1 MARTARRLVARRASL
16 TRRPGRGFSL
26 LMILLL
32 TAVLSLLALSA
43 MNGSI
48 VQERMV
54 GNTRDRQ
61 VALQAAEAG
70 LRDAEAE
77 IEANAN
83 AADGFDEACTGGLC
97 IPPSDTA
104 SAPQSAPLWR
114 SINWATQT
122 RAYGSRTGAPA
133 LLGPDNQPLTQQPRY
148 FIERLPALPPQA
160 GTSACTGGG
169 CSNNPN
175 ERPRA
180 YRITVRASG
189 VRASTV
195 VMLQSVYIKQ

>member
-1 MARTARRLVARRASL
+1 MARLPMTRSTALPHPPAR
-16 TRRPGRGFSL
+16 PVRGFSL

-83 AADGFDEACTGGLC
+83 AATGFDEACTGGLC
-97 IPPSDTA
+97 IAPSDTA
-104 SAPQSAPLWR
+104 SAPQSAPMWR

-122 RAYGSRTGAPA
+122 RAYGSRTSAPA
-133 LLGPDNQPLTQQPRY
+133 LLGPDNQPLSQQPRY
-148 FIERLPALPPQA
+148 FIERLPALPPEA

-169 CSNNPN
+169 CANNPN

-189 VRASTV
+189 VRATTV
-195 VMLQSVYIKQ
+195 VMLQSVYVKQ